1 MIAPRTYRFRLVLYI
16 GVLLLFL
23 VAALVLS
30 YHSSNKLVLKEA
42 ENNAA
47 RLAQQIEGQLLLEA
61 RDLAERARMMRDNT
75 GFTGYLYI
83 AISLGTDPGAMTE
96 IYKRQFG
103 WLQIDHSIIL
113 SRSGKALIGAQHT
126 GLRTALIQ
134 RGLVKSPT
142 DHQFYHEG
150 QRGLEMV
157 ATSPINYRSQSL
169 GVIAITRT
177 IDADWM
183 KVVRQ
188 LSGGQLFLVKDGRVV
203 LNTISDERNDRSFK
217 PSGDRIEMNGE
228 SYLVRRVATGDD
240 ARLPQLW
247 FALSQQELTAHL
259 HEQRNRLLALVI
271 AGCLGG
277 LIIGFMMLRNFS
289 APLGRLV
296 KLTEEVGAGRLP
308 EIQQVSSHDEIGY
321 LTNRFSEMVGSLREQ
336 KDEVKRVQT
345 QLEHE
350 ATTDALTGFYN
361 RRYLYNIFPKLWSE
375 AMRNKKNQTL
385 IIVDIDHFKKV
396 NDRYGH
402 QVGDK
407 VLLHFASVL
416 RDNCRVSD
424 FIFRLGGEEFLVL
437 TSGDSE
443 GGMHIAEKIRNALE
457 HDTYADEERT
467 IPVTASFGVA
477 QADTVN
483 GVDGGLSRIMQ
494 RADKALYSA
503 KTSGRNRVVVWY
515 PQRESA

>member
-1 MIAPRTYRFRLVLYI
+1 MIALRTYRFRLVFYI

-30 YHSSNKLVLKEA
+30 YHSSNTLVVKEA

-47 RLAQQIEGQLLLEA
+47 RLAQQIEGQLKIEA
-61 RDLAERARMMRDNT
+61 RDLSERARMMRDNT

-96 IYKRQFG
+96 IYQRQFG
-103 WLQIDHSIIL
+103 WLQIDRTVIL
-113 SRSGKALIGAQHT
+113 SRTGKTLIGAQHAD
-126 GLRTALIQ
+126 LRTVLIK
-134 RGLVKSPT
+134 RGLAKDT
-142 DHQFYHEG
+142 EDRQFYHDG

-157 ATSPINYRSQSL
+157 ATSPISYRSQSL
-169 GVIAITRT
+169 GVIAVTRT
-177 IDADWM
+177 LDADWM
-183 KVVRQ
+183 NVVRHM
-188 LSGGQLFLVKDGRVV
+188 SGGQLFLVKDGRI
-203 LNTISDERNDRSFK
+203 LLSTIADEHGDQSFMPSSDRVE
-217 PSGDRIEMNGE
+217 INGE
-228 SYLVRRVATGDD
+228 SYLVRRVAIGDD

-259 HEQRNRLLALVI
+259 HGQRNRLLALVI

-308 EIQQVSSHDEIGY
+308 EIHRGPSHDEIGF
-321 LTNRFSEMVGSLREQ
+321 LTNRFSEMVTSLREQ
-336 KDEVKRVQT
+336 QDEVRRVQR

-350 ATTDALTGFYN
+350 ATTDSLTGFYN

-375 AMRNKKNQTL
+375 AMRSNKNLTL
-385 IIVDIDHFKKV
+385 IIVDIDHFKMV
-396 NDRYGH
+396 NDRFGH
-402 QVGDK
+402 PVGDR
-407 VLLHFASVL
+407 VLLHFARVL

-424 FIFRLGGEEFLVL
+424 FIYRLGGEEFLVL
-437 TSGDSE
+437 TNGDSE
-443 GGMHIAEKIRNALE
+443 GGMHVAEKIRTALE
-457 HDTYADEERT
+457 CDAYGDGERD
-467 IPVTASFGVA
+467 ILVTASFGVA
-477 QADTVN
+477 QAGTTD
-483 GVDGGLSRIMQ
+483 GVDGLSRMLQ
-494 RADKALYSA
+494 RADKALYTA
-503 KTSGRNRVVVWY
+503 KKSGRNRVVVWY

>member
-1 MIAPRTYRFRLVLYI
+1 VTAPRTYRFRLVFYI
-16 GVLLLFL
+16 GALLLFM

-30 YHSSNKLVLKEA
+30 YHSSNNLVLKEA

-47 RLAQQIEGQLLLEA
+47 RLVQQIEGQLMIEA
-61 RDLAERARMMRDNT
+61 RDLAERAKMMRDNT

-83 AISLGTDPGAMTE
+83 AISLGTDPGAMAE

-103 WLQIDHSIIL
+103 WLQIDRSIIL
-113 SRSGKALIGAQHT
+113 SRSGKALIGVKHSD
-126 GLRTALIQ
+126 LRTALIK
-134 RGLVKSPT
+134 RRLLKDSE
-142 DHQFYHEG
+142 DHQFYHDG

-157 ATSPINYRSQSL
+157 ATSPISYRSQML

-177 IDADWM
+177 LDADWM

-188 LSGGQLFLVKDGRVV
+188 MSGGQLFLVKDGRIV
-203 LNTISDERNDRSFK
+203 LSTIGDANGDQSFK
-217 PSGDRIEMNGE
+217 PSGDRVGINGE

-240 ARLPQLW
+240 AHLPQLW
-247 FALSQQELTAHL
+247 FALSQKELTAYL
-259 HEQRNRLLALVI
+259 HEQRNRMLVLVI

-308 EIQQVSSHDEIGY
+308 EINRGPSHDEIGY
-321 LTNRFSEMVGSLREQ
+321 LTNRFSEMVTSLREQ

-375 AMRNKKNQTL
+375 AIRNKKNQTL
-385 IIVDIDHFKKV
+385 IIVDIDHFTTV

-402 QVGDK
+402 QVGDC
-407 VLLHFASVL
+407 VLLHFARVL

-443 GGMHIAEKIRNALE
+443 GGMYVAEKIRAALE
-457 HDTYADEERT
+457 YSVYTDGERV
-467 IPVTASFGVA
+467 IPATASFGVA
-477 QADTVN
+477 QADTVS
-483 GVDGGLSRIMQ
+483 GMDDLSRMLQ

-503 KTSGRNRVVVWY
+503 KTGGRNRVVVWY